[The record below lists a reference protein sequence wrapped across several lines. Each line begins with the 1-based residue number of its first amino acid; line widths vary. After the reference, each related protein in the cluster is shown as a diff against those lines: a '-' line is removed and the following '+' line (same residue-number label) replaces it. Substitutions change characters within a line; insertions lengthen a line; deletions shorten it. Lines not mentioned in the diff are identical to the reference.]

1 MSAVAR
7 RVNPLVAGALLAGP
21 AAAFASAMLPG
32 STRLIPPALAV
43 VVAATGLGV
52 ASRDRRRTRQA
63 LHGLQLERQRLV
75 SLLEESDVAVA
86 ALDTAGRYLDL
97 GPRAVQIL
105 GWPEASLLGS
115 PAIDRIDAADRGRIG
130 ELIALVASEP
140 GSRRDGIRTRHR
152 AADGGWIDLELSI
165 ANRVDDVS
173 IQAIVM
179 CAKDVSSHV
188 AATSELEASLE
199 QQVGV
204 AQLGRRALEGADP
217 TLLAL
222 EAIAIIRRTM
232 GVDGVELYRHVASE
246 ELLLLEAALGPT
258 RELAGLITIGSDECV
273 PEVQS
278 ILERKTVVVDD
289 LPTDQRFEIPPHLRF
304 GGPHST
310 LSVPVT
316 GPHRPYGAL
325 SVHSARRRLFMPDET
340 VFVQSIANALG
351 LALDRRRAEEETLH
365 RAFHDALTGLPN
377 RTLFVHRLQRAL
389 ERTSVLPSRV
399 GVFVVDLDHFKVIN
413 DSLGHELGD
422 ALLIEVAGRLR
433 DCVRP
438 GDMVARLGG
447 DEFALMCEDATDTD
461 RVESIAERIAEGL
474 DAPIEIAGRAIHVRA
489 SVGVALP
496 TSTNATAASLLRD
509 ADVALYQAKDRGRG
523 GHAIFEETHRAL
535 AVTRLET
542 ESELRRAL
550 PAGELRV
557 HYQPTVNLESGC
569 TTGAEALV
577 RWAHPTR
584 GMIRPTEFI
593 PIAEQTDLIDTVG
606 RWVLKEACRQLA
618 EWSAE
623 PATAMLSVAVNLS
636 ARQLCQPGLTSEVA
650 LVIGQLGI
658 DPAKLCLEITESA
671 LMVDLDRAIQAV
683 RELKTLGLRIAVDD
697 FGTGY
702 SSLSYLTRL
711 PVDVV
716 KIDRSFI
723 SAIAHDDQ
731 DRAITRGIIDLA
743 HSLRL
748 EVVAEGVETDEQRA
762 LLQEM
767 GCDLAQGFLFARPD
781 VPSAMPLHPTVVDH
795 RRAPST

>member
-1 MSAVAR
+1 MPVDGH
-7 RVNPLVAGALLAGP
+7 RVHPAIAAALVVGPAAAIAAALLAGP
-21 AAAFASAMLPG
+21 AQLAP
-32 STRLIPPALAV
+32 AV
-43 VVAATGLGV
+43 VATTMASVGLVAAV
-52 ASRDRRRTRQA
+52 RERRRTRDA
-63 LHGLQLERQRLV
+63 LRGLRADRQRLV
-75 SLLEESDVAVA
+75 SLLEESHVAVA
-86 ALDTAGRYLDL
+86 VLDSRGCYLEL
-97 GPRAVQIL
+97 GPRAVDIL
-105 GWPEASLLGS
+105 GWSEDSLLGA
-115 PAIDRIDAADRGRIG
+115 PAVDRIDGADRGRISD
-130 ELIALVASEP
+130 LIQLVGSEP

-152 AADGGWIDLELSI
+152 TADGRWIDLELTI
-165 ANRVDDVS
+165 ANRVGDQS
-173 IQAIVM
+173 IQALVL

-222 EAIAIIRRTM
+222 EAVTIIRRTM

-246 ELLLLEAALGPT
+246 ELLLLETALGPT
-258 RELAGLITIGSDECV
+258 RELSGLITIGADERV
-273 PEVQS
+273 PES
-278 ILERKTVVVDD
+278 LAIHERRTVVVDD
-289 LPTDQRFEIPPHLRF
+289 LPSDPRFEVPPHLRA
-304 GGPHST
+304 GGPHSM

-325 SVHSARRRLFMPDET
+325 SVHSARRRIFMPDDT

-351 LALDRRRAEEETLH
+351 LVLDRRRAEEETLH
-365 RAFHDALTGLPN
+365 RAFHDGLTGLPN
-377 RTLFVHRLQRAL
+377 RTLFVHRLQRTL
-389 ERTSVLPSRV
+389 ERWGVRASSV

-422 ALLIEVAGRLR
+422 ALIIEVANRLR

-447 DEFALMCEDATDTD
+447 DEFALMCEDATSIE
-461 RVESIAERIAEGL
+461 RVESMASRIAEEL
-474 DAPIEIAGRAIHVRA
+474 DVPIEIAGRAIHVSA
-489 SVGVALP
+489 SVGIALP
-496 TSTNATAASLLRD
+496 SSPNATAASLLRD

-523 GHAIFEETHRAL
+523 GYALFEETHRAQ

-557 HYQPTVNLESGC
+557 HYQPTVDLTSGR

-577 RWAHPTR
+577 RWIHPTR

-593 PIAEQTDLIDTVG
+593 PIAEQTDLIDLVG
-606 RWVLKEACRQLA
+606 TWVLREACRQLA
-618 EWSAE
+618 EWSSD
-623 PATAMLSVAVNLS
+623 PVTSSLTVAVNLS
-636 ARQLCQPGLTSEVA
+636 ARQLCQPRLASEVA
-650 LVIGQLGI
+650 LVISQLGV
-658 DPAKLCLEITESA
+658 DPSKLCLEITESA
-671 LMVDLDRAIQAV
+671 LMIDLDRAIHAV

-723 SAIAHDDQ
+723 AAIAHDDQ
-731 DRAITRGIIDLA
+731 DRAVTRGIIDLA

-748 EVVAEGVETDEQRA
+748 TVVAEGVETDEQLI
-762 LLQEM
+762 LLHQM
-767 GCDLAQGFLFARPD
+767 GCDEAQGYLFARPD
-781 VPSAMPLHPTVVDH
+781 VASAIRLEPTALDG
-795 RRAPST
+795 RGAT

>member
-1 MSAVAR
+1 MPVDGHRVHPAIVVALIVGPVAAIASAV
-7 RVNPLVAGALLAGP
+7 VSGP
-21 AAAFASAMLPG
+21 ARVA
-32 STRLIPPALAV
+32 PAI
-43 VVAATGLGV
+43 VAATLTAV
-52 ASRDRRRTRQA
+52 ALVAAVRERRRTRE
-63 LHGLQLERQRLV
+63 LLRSLRSDRHRLV
-75 SLLEESDVAVA
+75 TLLEESDVAVA
-86 ALDTAGRYLDL
+86 VLDTLGCYLEL
-97 GPRAVQIL
+97 GPRAVSIL
-105 GWPEASLLGS
+105 GWPEASLLGA
-115 PAIDRIDAADRGRIG
+115 PAIDRIDGADRGRIT
-130 ELIALVASEP
+130 ELIHLIASEP

-152 AADGGWIDLELSI
+152 TADGGWVDLELSI
-165 ANRVDDVS
+165 ANRVGDPS
-173 IQAIVM
+173 IHGLVL

-188 AATSELEASLE
+188 AATAELESSLE

-217 TLLAL
+217 GLLAL
-222 EAIAIIRRTM
+222 EAITIIRRTM

-258 RELAGLITIGSDECV
+258 RELGGLITIGADERV
-273 PEVQS
+273 PEALA
-278 ILERKTVVVDD
+278 IHERKTVVVDD
-289 LPTDQRFEIPPHLRF
+289 LPTDERFDVPPHLRA
-304 GGPHST
+304 GGPHSM

-325 SVHSARRRLFMPDET
+325 SVHSARRRIFMPDDT

-377 RTLFVHRLQRAL
+377 RTLFVHRLQRTL
-389 ERTSVLPSRV
+389 ERWGVQASTV
-399 GVFVVDLDHFKVIN
+399 GVFIVDLDHFKVIN

-422 ALLIEVAGRLR
+422 ALIIEVANRLR

-447 DEFALMCEDATDTD
+447 DEFAMMCEDATSIE
-461 RVESIAERIAEGL
+461 RVESIAARIAEGL
-474 DAPIEIAGRAIHVRA
+474 DTPIEIAGRAIHVSA
-489 SVGVALP
+489 SVGIALP
-496 TSTNATAASLLRD
+496 STPSATAASLLRD
-509 ADVALYQAKDRGRG
+509 ADIALYQAKDGGRG
-523 GHAIFEETHRAL
+523 GFALFEELHRAR

-557 HYQPTVNLESGC
+557 HYQPTVDLTSGR

-593 PIAEQTDLIDTVG
+593 PIAEQTDLIDRVG

-618 EWSAE
+618 EWSSE
-623 PATAMLSVAVNLS
+623 RETASLSVAVNLS

-671 LMVDLDRAIQAV
+671 LMIDLDRAIQAV

-723 SAIAHDDQ
+723 ASIAHDDQ

-743 HSLRL
+743 HSLQL
-748 EVVAEGVETDEQRA
+748 VVIAEGVETGEQLV
-762 LLQEM
+762 LLNEM
-767 GCDLAQGFLFARPD
+767 GCDQAQGYLFARPD
-781 VPSAMPLHPTVVDH
+781 IPSVIPLEPIALEG
-795 RRAPST
+795 RAAAT

>member
-1 MSAVAR
+1 MSADRTGIHPVVALA
-7 RVNPLVAGALLAGP
+7 LVGGP
-21 AAAFASAMLPG
+21 AAALAAALLDGPA
-32 STRLIPPALAV
+32 RLAAPVGAGVLALV
-43 VVAATGLGV
+43 GV
-52 ASRDRRRTRQA
+52 ATELRDRRRAASALAELATQRQ
-63 LHGLQLERQRLV
+63 HLV

-86 ALDTAGRYLDL
+86 VLDLHGTYVEL
-97 GPRAVQIL
+97 GPRAVRIL
-105 GWPEASLLGS
+105 GWPEESLLGS
-115 PAIDRIDAADRGRIG
+115 PVVDRIDAADRGRISD
-130 ELIALVASEP
+130 LIATVAAEP

-152 AADGGWIDLELSI
+152 TADGGWIDLELSI
-165 ANRVDDVS
+165 ANRLADPAVQGLVLS
-173 IQAIVM
+173 AE
-179 CAKDVSSHV
+179 DVSSHV
-188 AATSELEASLE
+188 AATAELEASLE

-217 TLLAL
+217 SLLAL

-232 GVDGVELYRHVASE
+232 GVDGVELYRHVAGE
-246 ELLLLEAALGPT
+246 EMLLLEAALGPT
-258 RELAGLITIGSDECV
+258 RELSGLITIGTDEPV
-273 PEVQS
+273 PENLA
-278 ILERKTVVVDD
+278 IAERKTVVVDD

-304 GGPHST
+304 GGPHSM

-325 SVHSARRRLFMPDET
+325 SVHSARRRLFMPDDT
-340 VFVQSIANALG
+340 IFVQSIANALG

-377 RTLFVHRLQRAL
+377 RTLFVHRLQRTL
-389 ERTSVLPSRV
+389 ERRSVLATTV

-422 ALLIEVAGRLR
+422 ALLVEVSHRLR

-447 DEFALMCEDATDTD
+447 DEFALMCEDAAFGDKVD
-461 RVESIAERIAEGL
+461 AIAGRIS
-474 DAPIEIAGRAIHVRA
+474 DALEAPFEIAGRAIHVSA

-496 TSTNATAASLLRD
+496 HSPGVTAASLLRD
-509 ADVALYQAKDRGRG
+509 ADIALYQAKDRGRG
-523 GHAIFEETHRAL
+523 GYAVFEETHHVQ

-550 PAGELRV
+550 PAGELEV
-557 HYQPTVNLESGC
+557 HYQPTVDLATRR

-577 RWAHPTR
+577 RWLHPTR
-584 GMIRPTEFI
+584 GLIRPTEFI
-593 PIAEQTDLIDTVG
+593 PIAEQTDLIDRVG

-618 EWSAE
+618 DWSSRPE
-623 PATAMLSVAVNLS
+623 TASLSVAVNLS

-671 LMVDLDRAIQAV
+671 LMVDLDRAIHAV
-683 RELKTLGLRIAVDD
+683 RELKTLGVRIAVDD

-716 KIDRSFI
+716 KIDRSFV
-723 SAIAHDDQ
+723 SAIAHEEQ

-748 EVVAEGVETDEQRA
+748 TVVAEGVETREQLS
-762 LLQEM
+762 LLEEM
-767 GCDLAQGFLFARPD
+767 GCDLAQGYLFARPD
-781 VPSAMPLHPTVVDH
+781 VAAVMPLQPMSLDDRT
-795 RRAPST
+795 ATT